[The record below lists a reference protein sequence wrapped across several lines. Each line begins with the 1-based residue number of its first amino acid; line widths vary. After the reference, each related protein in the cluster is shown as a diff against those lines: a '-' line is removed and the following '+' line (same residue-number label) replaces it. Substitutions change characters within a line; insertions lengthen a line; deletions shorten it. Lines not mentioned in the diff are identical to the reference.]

1 MKSNGKR
8 LGFMGDFTLANP
20 RNGLGLVDPNFS
32 LPWLF
37 LSHGFA
43 LQLGTKIFHLTW
55 CLFKP
60 KPSTFPP
67 ISLQFFLPFF
77 WLTHGRTHLHLGAP
91 KFLLVAWLVI
101 SHHSWPLTNFST
113 KIFSSFSSFPHSATL
128 EKWVSIFFFSTSS
141 WFLA

>member
-55 CLFKP
+55 
-60 KPSTFPP
+60 
-67 ISLQFFLPFF
+67 
-77 WLTHGRTHLHLGAP
+77 
-91 KFLLVAWLVI
+91 
-101 SHHSWPLTNFST
+101 
-113 KIFSSFSSFPHSATL
+113 
-128 EKWVSIFFFSTSS
+128 
-141 WFLA
+141 